1 MAHELE
7 APYQFDETKFSL
19 LESNLN
25 QSVTINTAESNKV
38 TISLPVSKHGQ
49 VLLAEYDQN
58 NRFKKI
64 ISSPSNA
71 KTSVEFNFDET
82 PLEIGS
88 YVRAFFVGENWE
100 PLAKASG
107 HSMIQKSQE
116 NGYIVTGK
124 IRIPETDEAPLQ
136 DITVRL
142 YATSVTS
149 SSSEYCSVTIPAG
162 SREAQYQ
169 LVLLE

>member
-1 MAHELE
+1 MAHEQE
-7 APYQFDETKFSL
+7 ETHQFDETKFSL

-71 KTSVEFNFDET
+71 KTSVEFTFDDT
-82 PLEIGS
+82 PLELGS

-107 HSMIQKSQE
+107 HSVIQKSQE

-136 DITVRL
+136 DITVGL
-142 YATSVTS
+142 FASLEKS
-149 SSSEYCSVTIPAG
+149 NSG
-162 SREAQYQ
+162 S
-169 LVLLE
+169 